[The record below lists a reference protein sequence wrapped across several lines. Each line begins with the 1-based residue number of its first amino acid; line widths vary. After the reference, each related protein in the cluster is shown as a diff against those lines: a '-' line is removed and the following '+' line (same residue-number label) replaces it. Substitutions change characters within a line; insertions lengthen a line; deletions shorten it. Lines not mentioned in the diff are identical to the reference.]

1 MLNKVILIGH
11 VGQDPEIKKTGQGK
25 EFAVFSLATTERWK
39 VRETGEKKE
48 KTDWHRVVVF
58 NDHLVPVVK
67 ERVRKGSKLYLEGQL
82 TTRKWQD
89 DSGVEKY
96 ATEINLK
103 FRSALVLLDKREG
116 GSGGPDDSV
125 YDEE

>member
-58 NDHLVPVVK
+58 NEHLVPVVK
-67 ERVRKGSKLYLEGQL
+67 ERVKKGSKIYLEGQL
-82 TTRKWQD
+82 TTRKWTD
-89 DSGVEKY
+89 DNGVEKY